1 MGFPSG
7 PGGKESAAPAGGTRD
22 LGSVPRWG
30 RSPGEE
36 TGNPLQYFC
45 LGNPRDKGARQAT
58 VHGVSKSRTPLSIH
72 TPRITWGGLSDGHG
86 CNQNAVAGAHQSLRS
101 VVCKAFS
108 AVSGT

>member
-7 PGGKESAAPAGGTRD
+7 PGGKESSCNAGDAGDTGT
-22 LGSVPRWG
+22 VPELG
-30 RSPGEE
+30 RSPGGGN
-36 TGNPLQYFC
+36 GNPLQYFC